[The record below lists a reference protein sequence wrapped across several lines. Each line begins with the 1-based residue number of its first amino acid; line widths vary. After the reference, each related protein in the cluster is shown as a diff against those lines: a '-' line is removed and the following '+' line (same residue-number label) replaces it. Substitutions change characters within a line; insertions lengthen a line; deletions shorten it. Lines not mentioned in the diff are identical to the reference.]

1 MTWPEDTSLR
11 DLEDTT
17 VIKATCMRRV
27 HTRLQSPMQ
36 LLLKVAH
43 RDVHLD
49 EVAKHLA
56 CPKSGCR
63 HIDVR
68 LNLIKKEE
76 TSGFVGGIR
85 QHQYKLGQRLSA

>member
-1 MTWPEDTSLR
+1 MTWLEDTSLR
-11 DLEDTT
+11 DLDDTT
-17 VIKATCMRRV
+17 VIEATCMRCL
-27 HTRLQSPMQ
+27 HTWLQSPIQ

-63 HIDVR
+63 HIGVR

-76 TSGFVGGIR
+76 TSSFVGGMP
-85 QHQYKLGQRLSA
+85 